1 MRTALLALPVGLL
14 LAVPLVAHAAEDTE
28 ERQLAPFH
36 AIDTSGGIH
45 VVATVAPTQKV
56 EVRGSASDRADV
68 ITEVKDGVLQLSW
81 KKHFGFSTHNGV
93 SVVVAVPRLDSVEAS
108 GGASAKVTGLPLE
121 RAEASGG
128 GSIEATDQKG
138 KLKLELSGGASAT
151 VSGPGVDNLAINGSG
166 GADVHAFALPARAV
180 SVTGSG
186 GGRFEV
192 AASEALAVEASGGAS
207 VVVHGQPKAVTK
219 NISGGG
225 SVVFK

>member
-1 MRTALLALPVGLL
+1 MRPALIALL
-14 LAVPLVAHAAEDTE
+14 LAVPLAAHASEESE

-36 AIDTSGGIH
+36 AVDTSGGIH
-45 VVATVAPTQKV
+45 VVASAAPTQKV
-56 EVRGSASDRADV
+56 EVHGSASDRADLV
-68 ITEVKDGVLQLSW
+68 TEVKDGVLELSW
-81 KKHFGFSTHNGV
+81 KTHFGFTTHSGV
-93 SVVVAVPRLDSVEAS
+93 SVVVAVPKLDRVEAS

-151 VSGPGVDNLAINGSG
+151 VSGPGVDNLAIEGSG
-166 GADVHAFALPARAV
+166 GADVHAFGLPARAV
-180 SVTGSG
+180 SVEGSG

-192 AASEALAVEASGGAS
+192 AATEALAVTASGGAK
-207 VVVHGQPKAVTK
+207 VVVQGHPSAVTQ
-219 NISGGG
+219 NVSGGG